1 MPDPYRLEDTSPSPA
16 PGGHPTPPRYDSPP
30 SRPAGDGGRLRTA
43 LWLLLALS
51 VAVNALASFGV
62 LPLVASIASGVV
74 TAGCVAALIT
84 LHVRRR

>member
-1 MPDPYRLEDTSPSPA
+1 MPDPYRLDDTSPSPT
-16 PGGHPTPPRYDSPP
+16 PDGHPIPPRYDPP
-30 SRPAGDGGRLRTA
+30 PYRPAGDGGRLRTA

-62 LPLVASIASGVV
+62 LPLVASIVSGVV